1 MGTTNAFDAAT
12 AAQLKAEITA
22 ANKSIRSV
30 AAALDEDYT
39 TFYRWVTGK
48 RPIKLITV
56 YAILDHIGLDIG
68 TFFTRVQ
75 ERADSER

>member
-1 MGTTNAFDAAT
+1 MATTSFDAAT

-22 ANKSIRSV
+22 AGMSMRSM

-39 TFYRWVTGK
+39 TFYRWVTGQ

-75 ERADSER
+75 ERAETGR

>member
-1 MGTTNAFDAAT
+1 MGTKEFDAAT

-22 ANKSIRSV
+22 AGMSMRSM

-48 RPIKLITV
+48 RPIKLNTV

-75 ERADSER
+75 ERAESER

>member
-1 MGTTNAFDAAT
+1 MATTSFDAAT

-22 ANKSIRSV
+22 AGMSMRSM

-39 TFYRWVTGK
+39 TFYRWATGQ

-75 ERADSER
+75 ERAGSGR